1 MSKINSS
8 VVERLGLMEELFPNS
23 NTPKKNGP
31 QKRPRIETQQ
41 KSAKSKKVSKDA
53 IREVFDYWVQA
64 MGKNKNTV
72 CNHLRAVAI
81 GAAIHDYGIAGCK
94 KAIDGCKLSDWH
106 MGRNP
111 NNTVYND
118 IELILRGP
126 KQIDRFL
133 ELYEKFNKEPGE
145 PF

>member
-1 MSKINSS
+1 MS
-8 VVERLGLMEELFPNS
+8 EELFPDF

-41 KSAKSKKVSKDA
+41 KSAKYKKVSKDA
-53 IREVFDYWVQA
+53 IQIVFDHWVQT
-64 MGKNKNTV
+64 MGKRKNSV
-72 CNHLRAVAI
+72 LNHIRTVAI
-81 GAAIHDYGIAGCK
+81 GAAIFDYGVEDCKRAIEGCK
-94 KAIDGCKLSDWH
+94 VSEWH

-111 NNTVYND
+111 QNRIYDD

-133 ELYEKFNKEPGE
+133 ELHERFNKESGAD

>member
-1 MSKINSS
+1 MS
-8 VVERLGLMEELFPNS
+8 EELFPNS

-41 KSAKSKKVSKDA
+41 KSAKYKKVSKDS
-53 IREVFDYWVQA
+53 IQLVFDYWVET
-64 MGKNKNTV
+64 MGKRKNSV
-72 CNHLRAVAI
+72 LNHLRSVSI
-81 GAAIHDYGIAGCK
+81 GAAIHDYGVEDCK
-94 KAIDGCKLSDWH
+94 KAIEGCKFSEWH

-111 NNTVYND
+111 QNRVYDD

-126 KQIDRFL
+126 QQIDRFL
-133 ELYEKFNKEPGE
+133 DLYERFNKDSGVD